1 MQIAKERR
9 EAKSKGE
16 RGRYIK
22 LNEDFQRTARRDKK
36 AFFNKQCIKLE
47 ENNRRG
53 KTRDLFRKIV
63 DNKGTFYP
71 QMATITDS
79 KSRDLVD
86 AEEIKKRWKEHMEEL
101 YKK

>member
-47 ENNRRG
+47 ENNRKERLESPSG
-53 KTRDLFRKIV
+53 KLEISRE
-63 DNKGTFYP
+63 TFA
-71 QMATITDS
+71 Q
-79 KSRDLVD
+79 
-86 AEEIKKRWKEHMEEL
+86 RWAQ
-101 YKK
+101 